1 MSKRLL
7 KVALYMLAVAVTGI
21 VAVLAGS
28 WYGRHHVVSQALAE
42 QFEYLDQHLQ
52 GIEIGDPFPPS
63 FVLWETDGVTSHYVE
78 DLYPIDFIFFLG
90 SRECGT
96 CHVAVDTL
104 WQLICTVERR
114 PRVILVVDD
123 PPAFLL
129 NPLQNK
135 GVDIPLYWDMRR
147 SLRAD
152 YGVPEGVLG
161 NRIYFRLD
169 SNGMVL
175 TYGRLPN
182 GFNELSNILRL
193 N

>member
-1 MSKRLL
+1 MTKRLL
-7 KVALYMLAVAVTGI
+7 RILLYVAAVVLTAV
-21 VAVLAGS
+21 VAISAGR
-28 WYGRHHVVSQALAE
+28 WCGHHHVISGVLAE
-42 QFEYLDQHLQ
+42 QFNFIDEHLQ

-63 FVLWETDGVTSHYVE
+63 FVLWEPDGVTSHYVE

-104 WQLICTVERR
+104 WQLLRTYERR

-123 PPAFLL
+123 PPGFLL

-135 GVDIPLYWDMRR
+135 GVDLPIYWDMQR

-152 YGVPEGVLG
+152 HGAPAGILG

-169 SNGMVL
+169 EAGRVL
-175 TYGRLPN
+175 DYGRIPN
-182 GFNELSNILRL
+182 TRNELLRIL